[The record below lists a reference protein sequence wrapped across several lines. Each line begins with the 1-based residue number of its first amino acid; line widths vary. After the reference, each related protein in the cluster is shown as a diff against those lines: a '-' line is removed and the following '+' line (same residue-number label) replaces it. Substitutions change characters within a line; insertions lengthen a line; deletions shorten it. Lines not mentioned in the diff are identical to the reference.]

1 MSHVYDVI
9 IIGAGPAGISASIYA
24 KRANLSV
31 LVLYYGESNLEKA
44 EKIDNYYGFENGIEG
59 TTLYQT
65 GIKQA
70 ENLGIDVKKEEVIN
84 IEKIE
89 NFKVYGLNNEY
100 ESKTLIIST
109 GNKKLRP
116 NIIGIDKFEGKG
128 ISYCAICDGFFYRN
142 KNVAIIGNGEFAL
155 HEAEDLKNIV
165 AKITILTNGEELSK
179 NTDYEVIKT
188 KIKEIH
194 GDVKVSQIEFEDGT
208 FKDIDGLFIALGE
221 AGGSNFAKKMGV
233 ILDGDNIKVDE
244 NMMTNIDGLYSCG
257 NVNGG
262 LLQVC
267 KAVYEGAVAGLSAVK
282 YCKKEKGR

>member
-84 IEKIE
+84 IEKID
-89 NFKVYGLNNEY
+89 NFKVYGLDNEY
-100 ESKTLIIST
+100 ESKALIIST
-109 GNKKLRP
+109 GNKKLRS

-165 AKITILTNGEELSK
+165 AKITILTNGDELSK
-179 NTDYEVIKT
+179 KTDYEVIKT
-188 KIKEIH
+188 KIKEVH
-194 GDVKVSQIEFEDGT
+194 GDIKVSQIEFEDGT
-208 FKDIDGLFIALGE
+208 FKDIDGIFIALGE
-221 AGGSNFAKKMGV
+221 AGGSDFAKKMGV

-244 NMMTNIDGLYSCG
+244 NMMTNIEGLYSCG

-267 KAVYEGAVAGLSAVK
+267 KAVYEGAG
-282 YCKKEKGR
+282 